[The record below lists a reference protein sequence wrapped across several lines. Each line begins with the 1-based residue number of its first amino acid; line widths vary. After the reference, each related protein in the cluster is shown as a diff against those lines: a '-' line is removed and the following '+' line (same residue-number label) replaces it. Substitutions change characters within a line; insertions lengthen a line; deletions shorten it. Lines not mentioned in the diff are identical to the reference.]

1 MSKKK
6 GAGIIPFTQKNN
18 TSFFLFHKTFK
29 GRRSGLLVDFGGGSN
44 EGESY
49 QQTAIR
55 EFIEETE
62 AMFFAADIKTS
73 DKDSSSQSSVLAGL
87 LHKTQQRHPGWWCSR
102 RRLTDQS
109 LKDWKTFF
117 VEVGY
122 KDLSLMNKA
131 WATDTAHR
139 FVKRREW
146 ELLWISKEELINII
160 EQSPEKLWDRVR
172 ELDNLKALVL
182 EISTSVP
189 STPTIQP
196 DRKF

>member
-1 MSKKK
+1 MTQKK

-18 TSFFLFHKTFK
+18 TSYFLFHKTFK
-29 GRRSGLLVDFGGGSN
+29 GRRAGLLVDFGGGSN

-73 DKDSSSQSSVLAGL
+73 DIDSNSQSTELASL
-87 LHKTQQRHPGWWCSR
+87 LHKTQQQHPGWWCSR
-102 RRLTDQS
+102 RRLKDQA

-131 WATDTAHR
+131 WAADTAHR
-139 FVKRREW
+139 FVKRRE
-146 ELLWISKEELINII
+146 LLWICEDELINII
-160 EQSPEKLWDRVR
+160 EQSPEKLWKRVR
-172 ELDNLKALVL
+172 ELDNLKSLVM
-182 EISTSVP
+182 EIATSASSTSA
-189 STPTIQP
+189 TQP
-196 DRKF
+196 NRKS